1 MASAE
6 DPCARALL
14 WLGALALR
22 ARRPA
27 RRLCGSV
34 RLALVYAAA
43 LLGAFLL
50 TEGSLNLRTWWS
62 PQMDTM
68 VKVIAVIAI
77 LGAIGDICI
86 LTAILGWGRFAA
98 GAGLTRLLCGRLALA
113 SAHLPLAFVMMLW
126 TVGRSISDAVWW
138 PLGLTAWEA
147 GRFAVTWVVASL
159 IYCLLVELHPGEE
172 SIVSWVS
179 THVPRP
185 NAHCPS
191 RSPTPVPAP
200 HPPRSSA
207 LQDGTKP
214 EGDRRKAGAR

>member
-1 MASAE
+1 MAAAE

-50 TEGSLNLRTWWS
+50 MEGSLNLRTWWS

-77 LGAIGDICI
+77 LGAIGDIFI

-113 SAHLPLAFVMMLW
+113 SAHLPLAVVMMLW
-126 TVGRSISDAVWW
+126 AVGRCISGAVWW

-147 GRFAVTWVVASL
+147 GRFAATLVVASL
-159 IYCLLVELHPGEE
+159 TYCLLLELHPGEE

-179 THVPRP
+179 THVPSVDAVP
-185 NAHCPS
+185 APAAAAAPA
-191 RSPTPVPAP
+191 PTPVPVEEPTPGPAP
-200 HPPRSSA
+200 PPR
-207 LQDGTKP
+207 
-214 EGDRRKAGAR
+214 RHH